1 MDYEKKY
8 KNALTIA
15 QSRFKIEKDES
26 VLTCLGM
33 MFPELRESED
43 ERIIRAIIDALYS
56 HTNSINLLSSRGYQ
70 MGNIEAWLEKHKYD
84 RMKPVYDNQ
93 DSFESALGKAWKDY
107 NDSGAITVDGCED
120 NYVECAHAKGFREG
134 YLFGLEKQKEYHI
147 PWYDYQKSKE
157 AGYTIVPNEE
167 YEQLIKQKEQKPTWS
182 EEDEFRLKEALEV
195 LDESIRH
202 LPIGYGYV
210 TDVMN
215 VTKWLKSLRPSWKP
229 SEEQMDALKEL
240 IDDANRA
247 GWVTPGA
254 TELYE
259 QLKKL

>member
-8 KNALTIA
+8 NEALKLMRELYPGLHGAIKEDA
-15 QSRFKIEKDES
+15 EHF
-26 VLTCLGM
+26 
-33 MFPELRESED
+33 FPELRESED

-93 DSFESALGKAWKDY
+93 DSFESALEKAWKEY
-107 NDSGAITVDGCED
+107 NDSGARTVDGCED

-167 YEQLIKQKEQKPTWS
+167 YEQLIKQKEQKPAEWS
-182 EEDEFRLKEALEV
+182 EEDEKRLNAVVELLENTSAIHPNYSRRK
-195 LDESIRH
+195 LI
-202 LPIGYGYV
+202 I
-210 TDVMN
+210 
-215 VTKWLKSLRPSWKP
+215 WLKSLRPSWKP
-229 SEEQMDALKEL
+229 SEVQMDALKEL
-240 IDDANRA
+240 IDDAHRD

-259 QLKKL
+259 NLKRL